1 MNLLILYIGIAIG
14 VSFLC
19 SILEAVLLSLTPSYV
34 EQIARQRPEAGAVI
48 RKVRVKMDE
57 SLAAILILN
66 TFAHTMGA
74 AGVGAQALKVFGPE
88 KEMLIA
94 VMLTLAILYF
104 SEIIPKTIGALFWKR
119 ILIPATIAVQI
130 LIVMTYPLVIL
141 LELISRWLAKGE
153 NCDKVSREEV
163 IAMAELGE
171 DEGTIE
177 ESESTV
183 IENVLMLDDIPVEA
197 VSYTH
202 LTLPTNREV

>member
-1 MNLLILYIGIAIG
+1 MNLLIIYLGIAIG

-19 SILEAVLLSLTPSYV
+19 SVLEAVLLSITPSYV
-34 EQIARQRPEAGAVI
+34 EQITRQRPEAGAVI

-104 SEIIPKTIGALFWKR
+104 SEIIPKTVGAMYWR
-119 ILIPATIAVQI
+119 IF
-130 LIVMTYPLVIL
+130 YP
-141 LELISRWLAKGE
+141 WA
-153 NCDKVSREEV
+153 
-163 IAMAELGE
+163 
-171 DEGTIE
+171 
-177 ESESTV
+177 
-183 IENVLMLDDIPVEA
+183 P
-197 VSYTH
+197 
-202 LTLPTNREV
+202 